1 MFPGFSQLELPEL
14 ARLLR
19 RTVVTALVVGAVA
32 VAIALVAASP
42 LAAVGIAIGLA
53 LAIVNLRFMDSGV
66 AKVET
71 RGETN
76 NKVLRRLLGT
86 KTVTRLAAIT
96 VVVIGV
102 LLVCPPLAIG
112 MVVGLV
118 IFEILFVI
126 SVARAIMSQGPVS

>member
-1 MFPGFSQLELPEL
+1 VFPGFSQLELPEL

-19 RTVVTALVVGAVA
+19 RTVLTALVVGALA
-32 VAIALVAASP
+32 VLIALITAPP
-42 LAAVGIAIGLA
+42 LAAVGIVLGLG
-53 LAIVNLRFMDSGV
+53 LAIVNLRFMDAGV

-86 KTVTRLAAIT
+86 KTVTRLAVIT
-96 VVVIGV
+96 AVVIGL
-102 LLVCPPLAIG
+102 LLVYPPLAIG

>member
-19 RTVVTALVVGAVA
+19 RTVLTALVVGALA
-32 VAIALVAASP
+32 VLIALITAPP
-42 LAAVGIAIGLA
+42 LAAVGIVLGLG
-53 LAIVNLRFMDSGV
+53 LAIVNLRFMDAGV

-86 KTVTRLAAIT
+86 KTVTRLAVIT
-96 VVVIGV
+96 AVVIGL
-102 LLVCPPLAIG
+102 LLVYPPLAIG

>member
-19 RTVVTALVVGAVA
+19 RTVVSALVVGAVA
-32 VAIALVAASP
+32 IIIALVTASP
-42 LAAVGIAIGLA
+42 LAAVGIAVGLG
-53 LAIVNLRFMDSGV
+53 LAIVNLRFMDAGV

-76 NKVLRRLLGT
+76 SKVLRRLLGT
-86 KTVTRLAAIT
+86 KTVTRLAVIT
-96 VVVIGV
+96 VVVIGL
-102 LLVCPPLAIG
+102 LLVEPALAIG
-112 MVVGLV
+112 VVIGLV
-118 IFEILFVI
+118 IFEVLFVI

>member
-19 RTVVTALVVGAVA
+19 RTVVSALVVGAVA
-32 VAIALVAASP
+32 ILIALLTAPP
-42 LAAVGIAIGLA
+42 LAAVGIALGLG
-53 LAIVNLRFMDSGV
+53 LAIVNLRFMDAGV

-86 KTVTRLAAIT
+86 KTVTRLAVIT
-96 VVVIGV
+96 VIVIGL
-102 LLVCPPLAIG
+102 LLVEPPLAIG
-112 MVVGLV
+112 IVVGLV
-118 IFEILFVI
+118 IFEVLFVI
-126 SVARAIMSQGPVS
+126 SVARAIMSQGPLS

>member
-32 VAIALVAASP
+32 ILIALITAPP
-42 LAAVGIAIGLA
+42 LAAVGIALGLG
-53 LAIVNLRFMDSGV
+53 LAIVNLRFMDAGV

-86 KTVTRLAAIT
+86 KTVTRLAVIT
-96 VVVIGV
+96 VVVIG
-102 LLVCPPLAIG
+102 LLLLEPPLAIG
-112 MVVGLV
+112 IVVGLV

-126 SVARAIMSQGPVS
+126 SVARAIMNQGPVS